1 MKILRGLHLPY
12 HVALENEMGYA
23 RISCKFEY
31 LLGDYNKRGIFMLK
45 KLVSL
50 VLALVLL
57 LSGIPPIPA
66 QAQTEQPLDV
76 QQMDDGSYVIELKD
90 ASDYSLRSA
99 SGLRRAPQ
107 NEPSSI
113 TPETDPDKFTTRTV
127 RVDFG
132 DLVNEVLKVDQVK
145 LTVENKQVGYSREY
159 TVTKDGDVASGDKVI
174 GQNFDVPVPAG
185 EHYNR
190 TRFIVHFPDGRD
202 ARALVEGW
210 YKPLTDGGIY
220 VITVSFLAHTG
231 VATEW
236 YGASERPNVQAVYTY
251 IANGVM
257 PFDLPT
263 KNQNTIL
270 REGNFW
276 EWAGHDN
283 PVYLEKLVPQN
294 IICTDHATADYTYHV
309 KINGEKEG
317 QLGTSNYFF
326 KVTGD
331 AYTGFTVTSREKVS
345 VDFNAG
351 KGSFTSGQAPATQ
364 YTGHSLKLNESFID
378 GMGPISVP
386 AKNELTVP
394 AAEAGQPKNEFKGWS
409 DTENGQVV
417 DMDTYV
423 VEKNT
428 TFYAIYGP
436 KAQGAVSVKYV
447 DENNAEITDPKYHIA
462 GQDYSAENPGNVG
475 ETVGTDVASTAA
487 APKFLGYKVTG
498 VDVTPAE
505 GQTTATYTD
514 PASATVTYKY
524 EKLKDIIPA
533 KTDDGTD
540 NPDATPDVKAT
551 YKTVTMKVDGN
562 KGTFQ
567 KGGSNVA
574 GTEFVYYV
582 NPVEGKSLDDVLK
595 ASGLTA
601 KSKDENA
608 NKINAAKPW
617 TFDPAKTKANADVAT
632 STVVSKDNFDAGVTM
647 AVNFAQTK
655 ADQFKDKLKA
665 VDIKV
670 WKGEEI
676 TWKKGVALKD
686 ANEDLQK
693 ILDDGSTVVSDLGEG
708 GTIDAPKTARTS
720 TEANLPNGA
729 VGNLKVTFDDGSSLA
744 VNDQTVYVAP
754 EKTKIVDPSDPA
766 YVDPD
771 KLPDNK
777 VKVDIQLGEGVQAGT
792 MKGDKTTPVV
802 YASFYLKPNTGL
814 ADGDFPAVEAQE
826 GYKQTTV
833 AWDPSELTKT
843 WDADGAYVATAT
855 AQTIAE
861 KVGQGNLAG
870 VDFGVW
876 KGETIDWKKGVKV
889 ADTVTD
895 NDLKTEI
902 EGYLKDAKTKVTDAT
917 TPARSSDKVGEQK
930 GNLTV
935 TFSDGSTLTIKDQTL
950 YVWEHKTENNDENKD
965 DPKPANAVQVSFKY
979 GTGVTAITPADKTMT
994 VKSGTALVDT
1004 DFPTA
1009 TVDAANGYVT
1019 PAIWTGNGNNEGLVV
1034 SKTNNA
1040 FTATAN
1046 KGKSDKPVI
1055 PYEPTN
1061 PTNPT
1066 DKNDPKIPTEDDNH
1080 KTIDKNDYVNV
1091 AFNVAPEGSGTLTLG
1106 KIADKA
1112 VVSALVKK
1120 GTDWSKV
1127 TLPTTTAKTD
1137 YTFWYWTA
1145 KTGAVADGD
1154 IRTAHFIKS
1163 GDEIQPGD
1171 PALPDGFFKVTVGQ
1185 GDGVK
1190 DNALFGK
1197 SYAVKEKDKL
1207 AKDKFPPLEAKD
1219 SFKDP
1224 KWYDGETAV
1233 ADNKPE
1239 EVAITGET
1247 TFTAKA
1253 TEVKF
1258 DKDHLMKIEFTKDP
1272 TKMTYTERS
1281 ATDGKMK
1288 LDGLEIKL
1296 TDENGVEKTIGAKD
1310 LSAYGV
1316 TVAPADGT
1324 DLTNAKNNGKHL
1336 TATAKVKGPAGGTPV
1351 DTTVNSPG
1359 TLTVNLPKSDA
1370 PTINQ
1375 PTAGDKTIS
1384 GKGVPGAT
1392 IVVEDKDGQLIN
1404 DAEVDKDG
1412 KWSVDVPKDKPLKKG
1427 DKITATQTEQG
1438 KTPTSAE
1445 ATVKG
1450 KTSSGGSSGGGSVI
1464 PSKPEPKPEKP
1475 SEGDLNKD
1483 DHYQYLIG
1491 YPDGTFAPN
1500 KGMTRAEVATMF
1512 TRLLKDRPVKGE
1524 SYKAGLSDVHAGDW
1538 YADTVGYAVQKG
1550 IVSGYPD
1557 GSFKPNQ
1564 AITRA
1569 EFASIASR
1577 FAELTEEKDLTFS
1590 DLDASHWGYKA
1601 IRLAASNG
1609 WISGYPDNTFRP
1621 EQAITRAEVTSI
1633 TNRMLNRS
1641 ADLDW
1646 INAHSAKVIHF
1657 SDVSAG
1663 DWFFEPVME
1672 ASMGHDFTRDADG
1685 KTEHWTGL
1693 NGKSFI

>member
-1 MKILRGLHLPY
+1 MKRKLLSLILVFSMCLGLIPFSP
-12 HVALENEMGYA
+12 AYA
-23 RISCKFEY
+23 QEEEKP
-31 LLGDYNKRGIFMLK
+31 LN
-45 KLVSL
+45 V
-50 VLALVLL
+50 VLL
-57 LSGIPPIPA
+57 
-66 QAQTEQPLDV
+66 
-76 QQMDDGSYVIELKD
+76 DDGSYRIDLTNSRSERQ
-90 ASDYSLRSA
+90 LRAMKSMQPM
-99 SGLRRAPQ
+99 GAPM
-107 NEPSSI
+107 EPNAI
-113 TPETDPDKFTTRTV
+113 TPENNPDEFHEDWVKTDVAELLMETLGIHEVTL
-127 RVDFG
+127 RV
-132 DLVNEVLKVDQVK
+132 
-145 LTVENKQVGYSREY
+145 VGKAINYSRDY
-159 TVTKDGDVASGDKVI
+159 TVKENGDTANGEYKI
-174 GQNFDVPVPAG
+174 GESFKVPVPKDQHRPAI
-185 EHYNR
+185 
-190 TRFIVHFPDGRD
+190 FVIFPDGRD
-202 ARALVEGW
+202 SRAAVEAKSQPTG
-210 YKPLTDGGIY
+210 LEVNI
-220 VITVSFLAHTG
+220 SFMGHTG
-231 VATEW
+231 VQTKW
-236 YGASERPNVQAVYTY
+236 FGNSEKPNVTAKYTGTS
-251 IANGVM
+251 NRFVE
-257 PFDLPT
+257 FDLPT
-263 KNQNTIL
+263 VDQNSIL
-270 REGNFW
+270 RIGDRWLWKDHTPVEYLQKVSEDIITLASKDVALRLKTTIN
-276 EWAGHDN
+276 DN
-283 PVYLEKLVPQN
+283 
-294 IICTDHATADYTYHV
+294 T
-309 KINGEKEG
+309 EG

-331 AYTGFTVTSREKVS
+331 ALYGFTVTSREKVS

-351 KGSFTSGQAPATQ
+351 KGKWKGQAPATQ

-386 AKNELTVP
+386 AKSDLTVP
-394 AAEAGQPKNEFKGWS
+394 AVEAGQPENEFKGWS

-436 KAQGAVSVKYV
+436 KAQGAVKAKYV
-447 DENNAEITDPKYHIA
+447 DENNAEITDPKYHID
-462 GQDYSAENPGNVG
+462 GQDYSAEKPGNVG

-498 VDVTPAE
+498 VEVTPAE
-505 GQTTATYTD
+505 GQATATYTD

-524 EKLKDIIPA
+524 KKLKDIIPA
-533 KTDDGTD
+533 NDDNGD
-540 NPDATPDVKAT
+540 PNPDATEDVQKT
-551 YKTVTMKVDGN
+551 YKAVTMKVDGD

-567 KGGSNVA
+567 KGGSDVT

-582 NPVEGKSLDDVLK
+582 NPVEGKSLNDVLT
-595 ASGLTA
+595 ASGLKA

-608 NKINAAKPW
+608 NKIDTAKPW
-617 TFDPAKTKANADVAT
+617 IFDPAKTKADADVVK

-647 AVNFAQTK
+647 EVNFVQTK

-676 TWKKGVALKD
+676 TWKQGVALKE

-708 GTIDAPKTARTS
+708 GTIAAPGTARTS

-729 VGNLKVTFDDGSSLA
+729 KGNLKVAFDDGSSLA

-754 EKTKIVDPSDPA
+754 EKTKIVKEGEDG

-777 VKVDIQLGEGVQAGT
+777 VKVDIKLGEGVQAGT
-792 MKGDKTTPVV
+792 MKGKTTPVL
-802 YASFYLKPNTGL
+802 YASFYLKSGTGL
-814 ADGDFPAVEAQE
+814 AGGDFPAVEAQE
-826 GYKQTTV
+826 GYKQDSV
-833 AWDPSELTKT
+833 AWDPTDQTKT
-843 WDADGAYVATAT
+843 WDADGAYVATAK
-855 AQTIAE
+855 AQTIAD

-895 NDLKTEI
+895 NDLKDAI
-902 EGYLKDAKTKVTDAT
+902 QGYLDDAKTKVTDAT

-935 TFSDGSTLTIKDQTL
+935 TFSDGSTLTVKDQSI
-950 YVWEHKTENNDENKD
+950 YVWEHKTENNDTNKD
-965 DPKPANAVQVSFKY
+965 DPKPADAVQVTFAI
-979 GTGVTAITPADKTMT
+979 GTGVTALEPANKTMT
-994 VKSGTALVDT
+994 VKSGTALVDK
-1004 DFPTA
+1004 DFPKA
-1009 TVDAANGYVT
+1009 TIDTANGYVT
-1019 PAIWTGNGNNEGLVV
+1019 PAIWTGNGKTEGKTV
-1034 SKTNNA
+1034 SATNNL

-1046 KGKSDKPVI
+1046 KGKSEEPVI
-1055 PYEPTN
+1055 PYEPTD
-1061 PTNPT
+1061 PTKPT

-1080 KTIDKNDYVNV
+1080 KTIDKNDYVIV
-1091 AFNVAPEGSGTLTLG
+1091 AFNVAPEESGTLTLG
-1106 KIADKA
+1106 KIADTA

-1120 GTDWSKV
+1120 GTDWKDV
-1127 TLPTTTAKTD
+1127 KLPTTKAAD
-1137 YTFWYWTA
+1137 SYTFWYWTD

-1163 GDEIQPGD
+1163 GDEITPND
-1171 PALPDGFFKVTVGQ
+1171 PALPDGFFKVTVGK

-1190 DNALFGK
+1190 ADPLFGK
-1197 SYAVKEKDKL
+1197 SYAVKENDKL
-1207 AKDKFPPLEAKD
+1207 AKDKFPTLAAED
-1219 SFKDP
+1219 NYRDP
-1224 KWYDGETAV
+1224 KWYNGDAAV
-1233 ADNKPE
+1233 ENNKPE
-1239 EVAITGET
+1239 DVAITDET

-1258 DKDHLMKIEFTKDP
+1258 DKDHLVKIEFIKDP
-1272 TKMTYTERS
+1272 TKMTYTEGS

-1310 LSAYGV
+1310 LADYGV
-1316 TVAPADGT
+1316 TVAPAEGT
-1324 DLTNAKNNGKHL
+1324 ELTNAKDNGKHL
-1336 TATAKVKGPAGGTPV
+1336 TATAKVKGTAGGTPV

-1370 PTINQ
+1370 PTIND
-1375 PTAGDKTIS
+1375 PREGDKTIS
-1384 GKGVPGAT
+1384 GKGVPGASIT
-1392 IVVEDKDGQLIN
+1392 VKDNNGDKIDETTVGT
-1404 DAEVDKDG
+1404 DG

-1427 DKITATQTEQG
+1427 DKITATQTEKG
-1438 KTPTSAE
+1438 KEPASAE

-1450 KTSSGGSSGGGSVI
+1450 KTSHGGGSGGGVI
-1464 PSKPEPKPEKP
+1464 DTPSKPEPKPEKP

-1500 KGMTRAEVATMF
+1500 RGMTRAEVATMF

-1557 GSFKPNQ
+1557 GTFKPNQ

-1590 DLDASHWGYKA
+1590 DLNASHWGYKA

-1633 TNRMLNRS
+1633 SNRMLNRS

-1646 INAHSAKVIHF
+1646 INAHHDAVIHF